1 MSKDWDYAEL
11 SKNAREAGS
20 PGEYISSIKEEG
32 FNLGVLVG
40 VAATVLVTGGGFV
53 LNKIRKV
60 YKQNKT
66 KKLEETVAYDKMVMD
81 QLYMDL
87 TTEKVEEEDKI
98 EKEGDEDE

>member
-11 SKNAREAGS
+11 SKNASNAGG
-20 PGEYISSIKEEG
+20 PEEYNRSIREEG

-40 VAATVLVTGGGFV
+40 VLSSVIVTGGGFV